1 MRSLGQIILEQ
12 EKSKKQK
19 EYEDFFK
26 AKLAEYG
33 VESPADLS
41 TEEKRKFFNEIE
53 KEWDGEVSEGTMAI
67 EKDLGADVKGGV
79 KDDNEDQENGAG
91 AGKEIK
97 KEMGDGDATSDDIED
112 KENKMG
118 EPKKSGEGDEV
129 INDDQEITAKVSEA
143 LEDLDKEAILE
154 AGETHLLVKKLNSIV
169 GSELN
174 AIIKALVKKGF
185 DKEEIEKYL
194 AAVVADKVEESFEDS
209 AE

>member
-112 KENKMG
+112 KEKKMG

-154 AGETHLLVKKLNSIV
+154 AGETHLLVRKLNSIV